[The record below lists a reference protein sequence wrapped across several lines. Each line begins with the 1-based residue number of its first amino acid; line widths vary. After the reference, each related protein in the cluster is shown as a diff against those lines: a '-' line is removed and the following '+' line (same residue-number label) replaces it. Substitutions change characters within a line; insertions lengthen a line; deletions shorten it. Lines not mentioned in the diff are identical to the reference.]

1 MAKPK
6 KKTEWYRF
14 GRSGDTIDG
23 RVINVNDIQQ
33 AADCYDVN
41 FYTALIWPDHKRW
54 FNLGKVVAVR
64 AEKNDEGGMDLYG
77 QVEANEY
84 YKDMNKMGQRLFF
97 SMELWP
103 NFRKTEKTYLSGLAA
118 TDEPASVATS
128 EIHLSRVEPDV
139 TVGDA
144 IEAVPLY
151 FDVQDGTEGD
161 TKTVLAAIAN
171 FFKSQ
176 TPSENESDDSQEN
189 DDMTKEQF
197 EALQSGLAA
206 LTQRFNTAFP
216 EGQQTP
222 AEQSEAPT
230 MEEQVIALKAQVK
243 ELADKLGSGDETPSK
258 GEPESGVSKEEFS
271 QLQTALTT
279 LTEQFKAATKEQPGT
294 NGGEHDGDGKD
305 LSACI

>member
-23 RVINVNDIQQ
+23 RVIKAEDIQQ
-33 AADCYDVN
+33 AADSYDTS

-54 FNLGKVVAVR
+54 FNLGKVIAVR

-144 IEAVPLY
+144 IEAAPHY
-151 FDVQDGTEGD
+151 FDAQDGKEGD

-176 TPSENESDDSQEN
+176 TPSDDDSDDSQEET
-189 DDMTKEQF
+189 DMTKEQY
-197 EALQSGLAA
+197 EALSGGLTA

-216 EGQQTP
+216 EQQQAP
-222 AEQSEAPT
+222 AGSEAPT
-230 MEEQVIALKAQVK
+230 MEEQIIALTAQVK
-243 ELADKLGSGDETPSK
+243 ELTDKHGTPPK
-258 GEPESGVSKEEFS
+258 DEPESSVSKEEFS
-271 QLQTALTT
+271 QLQTALTA

>member
-23 RVINVNDIQQ
+23 RVIKVEDIQQ
-33 AADCYDVN
+33 AAELYDVN

-54 FNLGKVVAVR
+54 FNLGKVIAVR

-144 IEAVPLY
+144 IEAVPHY
-151 FDVQDGTEGD
+151 FEAQGSTEGD
-161 TKTVLAAIAN
+161 AKNLLAAIAS

-176 TPSENESDDSQEN
+176 TPSDDDSDDSQEET
-189 DDMTKEQF
+189 DMTKEQY
-197 EALQSGLAA
+197 EALSSGLTA
-206 LTQRFNTAFP
+206 LTKRFNTAFP
-216 EGQQTP
+216 EGEQAP
-222 AEQSEAPT
+222 AGGEAPT
-230 MEEQVIALKAQVK
+230 LEEQVIALTAQVK
-243 ELADKLGSGDETPSK
+243 ELTDKQGTPPKDES
-258 GEPESGVSKEEFS
+258 ESSVSKEEFS

-279 LTEQFKAATKEQPGT
+279 LTEQFKAATQEQPGT

>member
-6 KKTEWYRF
+6 TAAKWYRF

-23 RVINVNDIQQ
+23 RVIKVDDIQQ
-33 AADCYDVN
+33 AADSYDVN

-103 NFRKTEKTYLSGLAA
+103 NFRKTDKTYLSGLAA

-144 IEAVPLY
+144 IEAVPHY
-151 FDVQDGTEGD
+151 FDAQDGKEGD
-161 TKTVLAAIAN
+161 AKNLLAAIAN

-176 TPSENESDDSQEN
+176 TPSDDDSDDSQEET
-189 DDMTKEQF
+189 DMTKEQY
-197 EALQSGLAA
+197 EALSSGLTA

-222 AEQSEAPT
+222 TLQ
-230 MEEQVIALKAQVK
+230 EQVIALTAQVK
-243 ELADKLGSGDETPSK
+243 ELTDKQGTSQKDES
-258 GEPESGVSKEEFS
+258 ESSVSKEEFS

-279 LTEQFKAATKEQPGT
+279 LTEQFKAATREQPGT

>member
-6 KKTEWYRF
+6 KKAEWYRF

-33 AADCYDVN
+33 AADSYDVN

-151 FDVQDGTEGD
+151 FD
-161 TKTVLAAIAN
+161 
-171 FFKSQ
+171 S
-176 TPSENESDDSQEN
+176 SEPEKDEKNLLSALSKFLFNHQSDDDSDDSQEET
-189 DDMTKEQF
+189 DMTKEQY
-197 EALQSGLAA
+197 EALSNGLNS
-206 LTQRFNTAFP
+206 LTQRFNAAFP
-216 EGQQTP
+216 EGEQTP
-222 AEQSEAPT
+222 AGSEAPT
-230 MEEQVIALKAQVK
+230 LEEQVIALTAQVK
-243 ELADKLGSGDETPSK
+243 ELTDKQGTPPKDEAEGS
-258 GEPESGVSKEEFS
+258 VSKEEFS
-271 QLQTALTT
+271 QFQTALTT
-279 LTEQFKAATKEQPGT
+279 LTEKFEAATKERQGT
-294 NGGEHDGDGKD
+294 DGGEHDGDGKD

>member
-6 KKTEWYRF
+6 KKAEWYRF

-33 AADCYDVN
+33 AADSYDVT

-128 EIHLSRVEPDV
+128 EVHLSRVDEGV
-139 TVGDA
+139 AVGDA

-151 FDVQDGTEGD
+151 FDTDESEKD
-161 TKTVLAAIAN
+161 EKTLLSLLSKLLFN
-171 FFKSQ
+171 HSH
-176 TPSENESDDSQEN
+176 SDESDDSQE
-189 DDMTKEQF
+189 DDMNQEQYNALNTKLD
-197 EALQSGLAA
+197 A
-206 LTQRFNTAFP
+206 
-216 EGQQTP
+216 
-222 AEQSEAPT
+222 
-230 MEEQVIALKAQVK
+230 VIALSQTETDTPPETNTESQTTDAQVQ
-243 ELADKLGSGDETPSK
+243 A
-258 GEPESGVSKEEFS
+258 
-271 QLQTALTT
+271 LQTENDTLKTE
-279 LTEQFKAATKEQPGT
+279 LTETKTKLSQVETAVTDLKKEFKAALEEQPGT

>member
-6 KKTEWYRF
+6 KEEKWYRF
-14 GRSGDTIDG
+14 GRSGDTVDG
-23 RVINVNDIQQ
+23 RIIKEQDILD
-33 AADCYDVN
+33 AVETFN
-41 FYTALIWPDHKRW
+41 SGFYPTMIWPDHKRW
-54 FNLGKVVAVR
+54 FNLGKVIAIR
-64 AEKNDEGGMDLYG
+64 AEKNDEGGTDMYG

-103 NFRKTEKTYLSGLAA
+103 DFRKSGKTYLSGLGA

-128 EIHLSRVEPDV
+128 EIHLSRVEKDV
-139 TVGDA
+139 IVGESVESA
-144 IEAVPLY
+144 PHY
-151 FDVQDGTEGD
+151 FDAQDGKEGD
-161 TKTVLAAIAN
+161 TKTVLAAIAH

-176 TPSENESDDSQEN
+176 TPSDDDSDDSQEET
-189 DDMTKEQF
+189 DMTKEQY
-197 EALQSGLAA
+197 EALSSGLTA

-216 EGQQTP
+216 EQQQAP
-222 AEQSEAPT
+222 AGSEAPT
-230 MEEQVIALKAQVK
+230 MEEQIIALTAQVK
-243 ELADKLGSGDETPSK
+243 ELTDKQSTPPK
-258 GEPESGVSKEEFS
+258 DEPESSVSKEEFS

>member
-1 MAKPK
+1 MAKPQK
-6 KKTEWYRF
+6 KAEWYRF

-23 RVINVNDIQQ
+23 RVIKAEDIQQ
-33 AADCYDVN
+33 AADAYDVN

-54 FNLGKVVAVR
+54 FNLGKVIAVR

-77 QVEANEY
+77 QVKANQY
-84 YKDMNKMGQRLFF
+84 YEDMNEMGQRLFF

-103 NFRKTEKTYLSGLAA
+103 NFRKTDKTYLSGLAA

-144 IEAVPLY
+144 IEAVPHY
-151 FDVQDGTEGD
+151 FDAQEGD
-161 TKTVLAAIAN
+161 AKNVLAAIAR

-176 TPSENESDDSQEN
+176 TPTDDDSDDSQEETE
-189 DDMTKEQF
+189 MTKEQY
-197 EALQSGLAA
+197 EALSSGLTA
-206 LTQRFNTAFP
+206 LTKRFNTAFP
-216 EGQQTP
+216 EGEQAP
-222 AEQSEAPT
+222 AGNETPT
-230 MEEQVIALKAQVK
+230 MEEQVIALTAQVK
-243 ELADKLGSGDETPSK
+243 KLTDKQGTPPK
-258 GEPESGVSKEEFS
+258 DEPENGVSKEEFS

-279 LTEQFKAATKEQPGT
+279 LTEQFTAATKEQLGT

-305 LSACI
+305 LSAYI

>member
-1 MAKPK
+1 MAKPNK
-6 KKTEWYRF
+6 KAQWYRF
-14 GRSGDTIDG
+14 GRSGDTVDG

-33 AADCYDVN
+33 AADSYDVN

-54 FNLGKVVAVR
+54 FNLGKVIAVR

-128 EIHLSRVEPDV
+128 EVHLSRVDEGV

-151 FDVQDGTEGD
+151 FDTNESERDE
-161 TKTVLAAIAN
+161 KTLLSLLSKLLFN
-171 FFKSQ
+171 HSH
-176 TPSENESDDSQEN
+176 SDESDDSQEDN
-189 DDMTKEQF
+189 DMKKEQF
-197 EALQSGLAA
+197 EALQNSLTA
-206 LTQRFNTAFP
+206 LTQRFNAAFP

-222 AEQSEAPT
+222 VEQNEAPSLQ
-230 MEEQVIALKAQVK
+230 EQVVALTQQVK
-243 ELADKLGSGDETPSK
+243 ELTDKQNANSEPPAKDEPSK
-258 GEPESGVSKEEFS
+258 QEYELLKTS
-271 QLQTALTT
+271 
-279 LTEQFKAATKEQPGT
+279 LTELTEKFNAALQEQPGT
-294 NGGEHDGDGKD
+294 NGGEHEGDGKD

>member
-6 KKTEWYRF
+6 KEAKWYRF

-23 RVINVNDIQQ
+23 RIIKEQDILD
-33 AADCYDVN
+33 AVETFN
-41 FYTALIWPDHKRW
+41 SGFYPTMIWPDHKRW
-54 FNLGKVVAVR
+54 FNLGKVIAIR
-64 AEKNDEGGMDLYG
+64 AEKNDEGGTDMYG

-103 NFRKTEKTYLSGLAA
+103 DFRKSGKTYLSGLGA

-128 EIHLSRVEPDV
+128 EIHLSRVEKDV
-139 TVGDA
+139 IVGESVESA
-144 IEAVPLY
+144 PHYFEA
-151 FDVQDGTEGD
+151 QGSTEGD
-161 TKTVLAAIAN
+161 AKNLLAAIAS

-176 TPSENESDDSQEN
+176 PPSDDDSDDSQEET
-189 DDMTKEQF
+189 DMTKEQY
-197 EALQSGLAA
+197 EALSNGLTA
-206 LTQRFNTAFP
+206 LTKRFNTAFP
-216 EGQQTP
+216 EGEQVP
-222 AEQSEAPT
+222 ADGEAPT
-230 MEEQVIALKAQVK
+230 LEEQVIALTAKVEK
-243 ELADKLGSGDETPSK
+243 LTDKQGTPPK
-258 GEPESGVSKEEFS
+258 DEPESSVSKEEFS

>member
-6 KKTEWYRF
+6 TAAKWYRF

-23 RVINVNDIQQ
+23 RVIKVDDIQQ
-33 AADCYDVN
+33 AADSYDVN

-54 FNLGKVVAVR
+54 FNLGKVIAVR

-77 QVEANEY
+77 QVEANDY

-103 NFRKTEKTYLSGLAA
+103 NFRKTDKTYLSGLAA

-144 IEAVPLY
+144 IEAVPHY
-151 FDVQDGTEGD
+151 FDAQDGKEGD
-161 TKTVLAAIAN
+161 AKNLLAAIAN

-176 TPSENESDDSQEN
+176 TPSDDDSDDSQEET
-189 DDMTKEQF
+189 DMTKEQY
-197 EALQSGLAA
+197 EALSSGLTA

-222 AEQSEAPT
+222 AGNETPT
-230 MEEQVIALKAQVK
+230 LEEQVIALTAKVK
-243 ELADKLGSGDETPSK
+243 ELTDKQGTPPKDES
-258 GEPESGVSKEEFS
+258 ESSVSKEEFS

>member
-6 KKTEWYRF
+6 TAAKWYRL

-23 RVINVNDIQQ
+23 RVIKAEDIQQ
-33 AADCYDVN
+33 AADSYDVN

-54 FNLGKVVAVR
+54 FNLGKVIAVR

-144 IEAVPLY
+144 IEAVPHY
-151 FDVQDGTEGD
+151 FDAQDGKDGD
-161 TKTVLAAIAN
+161 AKNLLAAIAN

-176 TPSENESDDSQEN
+176 THDDDSDDSQEET
-189 DDMTKEQF
+189 DMTKEQY
-197 EALQSGLAA
+197 EALSNGLTA
-206 LTQRFNTAFP
+206 LTERFNAAFP
-216 EGQQTP
+216 EDKQPPEG
-222 AEQSEAPT
+222 SESAT
-230 MEEQVIALKAQVK
+230 LEEQVIALTAKVK
-243 ELADKLGSGDETPSK
+243 ELTDKQGTPPKDEPVN
-258 GEPESGVSKEEFS
+258 GVSKEEFS

-279 LTEQFKAATKEQPGT
+279 LTEKFKAATKEQPGT

-305 LSACI
+305 LSAYI